1 MPSPRIVHTQNQSMA
16 AGTAFAISYDV
27 GFTVL
32 CHPNTRL
39 TIEQSDISKVT
50 MENLTVFTVRYK

>member
-1 MPSPRIVHTQNQSMA
+1 MA